1 MKIIVRRNNYF
12 PSDFDI
18 FVSII
23 KNYFEINNIGE
34 NILNKYEKIEK
45 LIVNLDRNGIILAD
59 EIFIPI
65 EIFAENLF
73 ILPEIIKI
81 DAIISGRVE
90 NNRDLVI
97 FDNNKEI
104 IMFNTIEML
113 IKYKN
118 INIENLNKNIML
130 FEEGEN
136 EFIIALAKHNLKYL
150 LVNNNKQEGKT

>member
-12 PSDFDI
+12 PGDFDI

-81 DAIISGRVE
+81 DAIISGWVE
-90 NNRDLVI
+90 NNRNLVI

-136 EFIIALAKHNLKYL
+136 EFIIALTKHNLKYL
-150 LVNNNKQEGKT
+150 LVNNNKQEEKT